1 MGSKYNFF
9 AEIHNYNFF
18 VYFYFV
24 LATQEKFQLN
34 IVMIS
39 NDIEIS
45 LNIYAATMP
54 VIENYLENVYLLR
67 CCVCII
73 NHKVKY
79 AFRELYAPR

>member
-45 LNIYAATMP
+45 LNIYANNACNRKLIRKCLPAEM
-54 VIENYLENVYLLR
+54 LR
-67 CCVCII
+67 LH
-73 NHKVKY
+73 HK
-79 AFRELYAPR
+79 P